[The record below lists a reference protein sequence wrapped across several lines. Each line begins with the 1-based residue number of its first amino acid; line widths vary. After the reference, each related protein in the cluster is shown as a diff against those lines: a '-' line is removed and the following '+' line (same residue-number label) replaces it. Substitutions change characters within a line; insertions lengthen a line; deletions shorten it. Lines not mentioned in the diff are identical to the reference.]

1 MPKRTYV
8 LSSVLI
14 LLAVLGIAP
23 AVLAQFTPDVFVVD
37 QPVIDNTVNVTRLT
51 SSGPGWVVIH
61 ADADGAPGPVI
72 GYTAVSGGIA
82 ANIKVEVD
90 PAGLTDTL
98 FAMLHEDAGEVGTYE
113 FPDGPDVPVS
123 VRDKVV
129 VKPFLVTG
137 NEQTVRGIVLSDPQ
151 FSTLAAAVDAAGL
164 GDALAGSDETTLFA
178 PTNDA
183 FADIPQAAL
192 DAVLADPEML
202 TQILLYH
209 AVSGKVMSA
218 DLADGD
224 VETLQ
229 GAPVAVEVG
238 NGKVTVN
245 GATVTTPDLEAVNG
259 VVHAINAVLYPPP
272 AEEATEEAAAE
283 APTEAP
289 APAPETVVD
298 GSLDLADSIAT
309 SGAFPTLAKA
319 LEAAGLADAL
329 SGDGPF
335 TIFAPSEEAFAAL
348 PEGAL
353 ADLLA
358 DPAALAELLKYHV
371 ISGDIKADQ
380 IVNGMN
386 ASTLEGK
393 PVTFSINGGVT
404 VNGAHILSTDLPATN
419 GIIHVIDQVLMPPA
433 VDEKAAGAAVAATA
447 IPAPSP
453 TGESIADVA
462 ANLTGFS
469 TLIDAAEAA
478 GVLDDLA
485 GSGPYTIF
493 APTDEAFASLPAG
506 TLDALLADKAALENV
521 LFYHILLNR
530 YTAEEL
536 AAAGLDTAAQGNLLV
551 FTTLGDEVRVNG
563 VPIVQSDVEANN
575 GIIQVIDSV
584 LIPPQRA
591 ETAADQGGDAVAA
604 AATPTPAPT
613 NTPEP
618 TATATA
624 TDTAVPPTA
633 TPTATNTP
641 VPPTATPT
649 PVPPTA

>member
-72 GYTAVSGGIA
+72 GYTAVPGGIA

-129 VKPFLVTG
+129 VKPFQVTG

-229 GAPVAVEVG
+229 GAPV
-238 NGKVTVN
+238 
-245 GATVTTPDLEAVNG
+245 
-259 VVHAINAVLYPPP
+259 
-272 AEEATEEAAAE
+272 
-283 APTEAP
+283 
-289 APAPETVVD
+289 
-298 GSLDLADSIAT
+298 
-309 SGAFPTLAKA
+309 
-319 LEAAGLADAL
+319 
-329 SGDGPF
+329 
-335 TIFAPSEEAFAAL
+335 
-348 PEGAL
+348 
-353 ADLLA
+353 
-358 DPAALAELLKYHV
+358 
-371 ISGDIKADQ
+371 
-380 IVNGMN
+380 
-386 ASTLEGK
+386 
-393 PVTFSINGGVT
+393 
-404 VNGAHILSTDLPATN
+404 
-419 GIIHVIDQVLMPPA
+419 
-433 VDEKAAGAAVAATA
+433 
-447 IPAPSP
+447 
-453 TGESIADVA
+453 
-462 ANLTGFS
+462 
-469 TLIDAAEAA
+469 
-478 GVLDDLA
+478 
-485 GSGPYTIF
+485 
-493 APTDEAFASLPAG
+493 
-506 TLDALLADKAALENV
+506 
-521 LFYHILLNR
+521 
-530 YTAEEL
+530 
-536 AAAGLDTAAQGNLLV
+536 
-551 FTTLGDEVRVNG
+551 
-563 VPIVQSDVEANN
+563 
-575 GIIQVIDSV
+575 
-584 LIPPQRA
+584 
-591 ETAADQGGDAVAA
+591 
-604 AATPTPAPT
+604 
-613 NTPEP
+613 
-618 TATATA
+618 
-624 TDTAVPPTA
+624 
-633 TPTATNTP
+633 
-641 VPPTATPT
+641 
-649 PVPPTA
+649 